1 MAEETAVTLPV
12 LPRHGKRTHQDAH
25 PVAFIPGD
33 ANGDGK
39 VTITDAV
46 AVVDYILGNPSD
58 DFNEDAADVSGD
70 GTITI
75 TDAVGIVDIILKQ

>member
-1 MAEETAVTLPV
+1 M
-12 LPRHGKRTHQDAH
+12 
-25 PVAFIPGD
+25 
-33 ANGDGK
+33 
-39 VTITDAV
+39 TITDAV

-75 TDAVGIVDIILKQ
+75 TDAVGIVDIILRQ